1 VTVVEIIAISSSVCG
16 SLGVSFPHLRC
27 RVSPEKY
34 GTIPNEPKAPPLGA
48 PVTTEWKATRACG
61 ILADMSW
68 RRMASRREAVNQDG
82 LGLSAT
88 TATYLHQHAGRTFD
102 NVDDLEAALRG
113 ERYIADRGLATTLYL
128 TLRLRKPLLLEGE
141 AGVGKTEIAKVLAA
155 ILDTPLI
162 RLQCYEGLDAS
173 SAIYEWDYPRQMLY
187 LQTIEATGGTD
198 RETARR
204 DLFSEEFLLKR
215 PLLQAIDAAH
225 EKSPVLLIDEV
236 DRADQELEAF
246 LLELLSDFQVTVP
259 ELGTIRA
266 EHLPIVILTSN
277 RTREIHDALKR
288 RCLYYWIDF
297 PTFQKEYRILSAK
310 VPEAPQRLATQI
322 CGFTQG
328 LREVDLFK
336 SPGMA
341 ETLDWAHALL
351 SLGTTELTNDS
362 VDDTLGVILKYQE
375 DVDRVRGDV
384 ANALITRAARAT
396 AD

>member
-1 VTVVEIIAISSSVCG
+1 LS
-16 SLGVSFPHLRC
+16 
-27 RVSPEKY
+27 
-34 GTIPNEPKAPPLGA
+34 
-48 PVTTEWKATRACG
+48 TTTQA
-61 ILADMSW
+61 
-68 RRMASRREAVNQDG
+68 
-82 LGLSAT
+82 
-88 TATYLHQHAGRTFD
+88 YLNQHAGRTFET
-102 NVDDLEAALRG
+102 VEELEDGMRD

-141 AGVGKTEIAKVLAA
+141 AGVGKTEVAKVLSA

-187 LQTIEATGGTD
+187 LQTLEATGGID
-198 RETARR
+198 RESARR
-204 DLFSEEFLLKR
+204 DLFSEDFLLKR

-266 EHLPIVILTSN
+266 EHVPIVILTSN

-297 PTFQKEYRILSAK
+297 PTFEKEYRILSAK
-310 VPEAPQRLATQI
+310 VPEAPERLRMQI

-336 SPGMA
+336 PPGMA
-341 ETLDWAHALL
+341 ETLDWAQALL
-351 SLGTTELTNDS
+351 ALGTSELQRES

-375 DVDRVRGDV
+375 DVDRVRGEV
-384 ANALITRAARAT
+384 AGALVGRAVRAAAQ
-396 AD
+396 

>member
-1 VTVVEIIAISSSVCG
+1 MRAFMFFTKDDPRLTVSSAI
-16 SLGVSFPHLRC
+16 
-27 RVSPEKY
+27 E
-34 GTIPNEPKAPPLGA
+34 
-48 PVTTEWKATRACG
+48 
-61 ILADMSW
+61 
-68 RRMASRREAVNQDG
+68 
-82 LGLSAT
+82 
-88 TATYLHQHAGRTFD
+88 LHQHTGITFD
-102 NVDDLEAALRG
+102 SVDQLASRLAE
-113 ERYIADRGLATTLYL
+113 EQYITDRGLATTLYL
-128 TLRLRKPLLLEGE
+128 TLQLRKPLLLEGE
-141 AGVGKTEIAKVLAA
+141 AGVGKTEVAKVLAS
-155 ILDTPLI
+155 ILDTELI

-187 LQTIEATGGTD
+187 LQTIEATGDVD
-198 RETARR
+198 RERARR

-215 PLLQAIDAAH
+215 PLLQAIDASH
-225 EKSPVLLIDEV
+225 DKSPVLLIDEI

-266 EHLPIVILTSN
+266 EHVPIVILTSN

-297 PTFQKEYRILSAK
+297 PTFEKEFRILAAK
-310 VPEAPQRLATQI
+310 VPEAPTQLAAQI
-322 CGFTQG
+322 CTFTQG

-351 SLGTTELTNDS
+351 ALGSQSLSNGA

-375 DVDRVRGDV
+375 DVERVRGDV
-384 ANALITRAARAT
+384 AEALVGRADRVT
-396 AD
+396 ID